1 MTTQA
6 LVNPEL
12 LSWARI
18 RSDLSEGALAK
29 KINVK
34 IDKVMDWEL
43 GKMKPTFR
51 QAQNIARV
59 TNTPFGYLFLPKP
72 PVETLVIPDLRTV
85 GGNQAG
91 TFTTE
96 LRDIIEQVLHK
107 QDWYRD
113 YLTSHGEEELSFV
126 GKFTVDSSVS
136 DVVED
141 IRKTLY
147 IGLPQHGSWEDYQ
160 RDLIGASEAAGI
172 IVMRS
177 GIVGNNTRRKL
188 QVSEFRGFAIS
199 DSLAPIV
206 FINSSDA
213 PKTRLFTLIHELAH
227 IWLGESGISDG
238 LQSHVKE
245 EVFCNAVA
253 GEFLVPE
260 KPFAQMWQEN
270 TPLIQNLTLIASR
283 FHVSRLVVA
292 RRALDIGFI
301 SQETY
306 QKFYQGELDA
316 FRNQTG
322 GGGDFYRTAGAK
334 NSIALSGAIVSEALS
349 GRMLLRDAGR
359 LLGVAPHSIKTYAR
373 KIGL

>member
-34 IDKVMDWEL
+34 IDRIMDWEH
-43 GKMKPTFR
+43 GKLKPTFR

-72 PVETLVIPDLRTV
+72 PVETLPIPDLRTL

-91 TFTTE
+91 TFSTE
-96 LRDIIEQVLHK
+96 LRDIIEQVLHR

-113 YLTSHGEEELSFV
+113 YLKSHGEEELDFV
-126 GKFTVDSSVS
+126 GKFTVDASVK
-136 DVVED
+136 DVVAD
-141 IRKTLY
+141 IRKTLD
-147 IGLPQHGSWEDYQ
+147 IGLPQRGSWDDYQ
-160 RDLIGASEAAGI
+160 RDLIEAAEAAGVL
-172 IVMRS
+172 VMRS

-199 DSLAPIV
+199 DSLAPII

-213 PKTRLFTLIHELAH
+213 PKARLFTLIHELAH

-238 LQSHVKE
+238 LQSHAKE

-260 KPFAQMWQEN
+260 GAFTKMWQEN
-270 TPLIQNLTLIASR
+270 NPLMQNLTTIAPR

-292 RRALDIGFI
+292 RRALDVGFI

-306 QKFYQGELDA
+306 QKFYQAELDA
-316 FRNQTG
+316 FRNQAG

-334 NSIALSGAIVSEALS
+334 NSLALSGAVVTEALS
-349 GRMLLRDAGR
+349 GRMLLRDAGQ

>member
-1 MTTQA
+1 MATQA

-12 LSWARI
+12 LSWARV
-18 RSDLSEGALAK
+18 RSNLSEGALAR

-34 IDKVMDWEL
+34 IDKIVDWEL
-43 GKMKPTFR
+43 GKLKPTFR
-51 QAQNIARV
+51 QAQNIAKV

-72 PVETLVIPDLRTV
+72 PIESLPIPDLRTL
-85 GGNQAG
+85 GGHQAG
-91 TFTTE
+91 TFSTE
-96 LRDIIEQVLHK
+96 LRDIIEQVLHR

-113 YLTSHGEEELSFV
+113 YLKSHGEEKLSFV
-126 GKFTVDSSVS
+126 GKFTVNSSVK
-136 DVVED
+136 DVVAD
-141 IRKTLY
+141 IRKTLD
-147 IGLPQHGSWEDYQ
+147 IGLPQRGSWEDYQ
-160 RDLIGASEAAGI
+160 RDLIEAAEAAGVL
-172 IVMRS
+172 VMRS
-177 GIVGNNTRRKL
+177 GIVGNNTHRKL

-199 DSLAPIV
+199 DPLAPII

-213 PKTRLFTLIHELAH
+213 PKARLFTLVHELAH

-238 LQSHVKE
+238 LQSHANE

-260 KPFAQMWQEN
+260 KDFIGMWQKKN
-270 TPLIQNLTLIASR
+270 PFIQNLTTIAAR

-301 SQETY
+301 NQETY
-306 QKFYQGELDA
+306 QKYYQAELSA
-316 FRNQTG
+316 FKKQEG

-334 NSIALSGAIVSEALS
+334 NSLTLSGAIVTEALS